1 MTGID
6 KDDARQVAGYARLQ
20 KIYDMLKLDAENALP
35 IKCLIVYPDQE
46 QQECFAFTN
55 TEEPTFEK
63 VKDYIR
69 FYKIGIRLPVIQCN
83 LSPRAY

>member
-1 MTGID
+1 MNLLILV
-6 KDDARQVAGYARLQ
+6 QVAGYARLQ
-20 KIYDMLKLDAENALP
+20 KIYDLLKLDAENALP

-46 QQECFAFTN
+46 QQECFTFTD

-69 FYKIGIRLPVIQCN
+69 FYKIGIRLPVIQ
-83 LSPRAY
+83 

>member
-20 KIYDMLKLDAENALP
+20 KTYDMLKLDAENARP

-46 QQECFAFTN
+46 QQERFAFTN

-69 FYKIGIRLPVIQCN
+69 FYKIGIRLPVIQQ
-83 LSPRAY
+83 